1 MGNNSFFKNT
11 VLKIALPITMQ
22 SLFQASFSVIDQIM
36 TGQLGTVS
44 IAAIGLGGKFS
55 SLFLVVGA
63 AIATVAGILIAQYVG
78 SKDEE
83 GVSRSF
89 FVNLFVIGI
98 IASFF
103 TIISLIFPRE
113 IMSIYSK
120 DNLTINKSAEYIKI
134 ISVGFIPMAFS
145 LIISTLLR
153 CKEKVKLPLYA
164 SVAAVISNTLLNYLL
179 IFGVGPFPRLGV
191 IGAALATTLSRIIE
205 LVLLLIFLITM
216 IRRKILSLKFI
227 IRADNNYKKMFWS
240 ILTPIIIS
248 EFLWSLGENIYAII
262 YGRIGTKSCAAMALT
277 NPIQSLMIGALTGI
291 SSAAGIVIGKKLGE
305 KNYDDAYNFSKK
317 FMWYGLV
324 GSIMLSIIILCTSR
338 YYTKIYNVEGDVRNI
353 TINILIAYAIIAP
366 VKVENMILGNGIIRS
381 GGKTKY
387 LLMTDSI
394 GTWCFGI
401 PLGLITAFVFKM
413 PIYQVYFILSLE
425 ECVRLILGCIIF
437 KKKIWINNISLS

>member
-1 MGNNSFFKNT
+1 MKRYSFFRET
-11 VLKIALPITMQ
+11 VLKIALPITLQ

-63 AIATVAGILIAQYVG
+63 AVATVAGILIAQYVG

-89 FVNLFVIGI
+89 WINLFVIGTIAMLFTLVSI
-98 IASFF
+98 IY
-103 TIISLIFPRE
+103 PRE

-120 DNLTINKSAEYIKI
+120 DGLTINKSAEYLKI
-134 ISVGFIPMAFS
+134 IALGFIPMSFS
-145 LIISTLLR
+145 LVISTLLR
-153 CKEKVKLPLYA
+153 CKEKAKLPLYA
-164 SVAAVISNTLLNYLL
+164 SVAAVITNTILNYFL
-179 IFGVGPFPRLGV
+179 IFGIGIFPKLGV
-191 IGAALATTLSRIIE
+191 IGAALATTISRIIE
-205 LVLLLIFLITM
+205 LVLLLIFLIGM
-216 IRRKILSLKFI
+216 IRKRVLSLKFI
-227 IRADNNYKKMFWS
+227 IKSDSNYKKMFLS

-305 KNYDDAYNFSKK
+305 KDYDDAYNCSKK

-324 GSIMLSIIILCTSR
+324 GSLVLSIVILCTSR
-338 YYTKIYNVEGDVRNI
+338 WYTKIYNVEEDVMNI
-353 TINILIAYAIIAP
+353 TVNILIAYAVIAP
-366 VKVENMILGNGIIRS
+366 VKVENMILGSGIIRS

-387 LLMTDSI
+387 LLMIDSI

-413 PIYQVYFILSLE
+413 PIHQVYFILSLE
-425 ECVRLILGCIIF
+425 ECVRLILGGIIF

>member
-98 IASFF
+98 VASFF

-179 IFGVGPFPRLGV
+179 IFGVGPFPKLGV

-277 NPIQSLMIGALTGI
+277 NPI
-291 SSAAGIVIGKKLGE
+291 
-305 KNYDDAYNFSKK
+305 
-317 FMWYGLV
+317 
-324 GSIMLSIIILCTSR
+324 
-338 YYTKIYNVEGDVRNI
+338 
-353 TINILIAYAIIAP
+353 
-366 VKVENMILGNGIIRS
+366 
-381 GGKTKY
+381 
-387 LLMTDSI
+387 
-394 GTWCFGI
+394 
-401 PLGLITAFVFKM
+401 
-413 PIYQVYFILSLE
+413 
-425 ECVRLILGCIIF
+425 
-437 KKKIWINNISLS
+437 